1 MESIPG
7 PVTTN
12 PTVFDQQAFDNLL
25 RAALAS
31 FQGISDLLFVSKK
44 VLQVESQGQLQDVL
58 LPPFQSELR
67 PQDTEAVAR
76 LLMGENKRLVD
87 DLARLGGCDT
97 SYAVEGLARF
107 RVNVFKQNGN
117 FAIVMR
123 KLASE
128 VPQLDKLGV
137 PPIFGEVIK
146 EKTGIIL
153 VTGAT
158 GSGKTTTLAAM
169 LNELNRTSRMHIV
182 TLEDPIEFYHPH
194 QMGTFSQRE
203 LGKDFPDFASGLR
216 SALRQAPK
224 VILVGEIRDRETME
238 IALTA
243 SETGHVVYSTMH
255 TVNAAQTINRILGMF
270 SQEEETQVR
279 ARLADTLRYVI
290 SQRLVPKVGGGRLLV
305 PEIMGS
311 NLRSR
316 EVLIY
321 GENENRSMQEIIE
334 AGMVMGWQSFDQA
347 LLIEFD
353 RGLITEETAMLYC
366 NSKSSM
372 LRALDYAKK
381 LRPGATDENAPTG
394 LRLQNLN
401 EAPLP
406 ELVLAP
412 PPLPV
417 RS

>member
-1 MESIPG
+1 MMNS
-7 PVTTN
+7 
-12 PTVFDQQAFDNLL
+12 TVLDQQTFDDLL
-25 RAALAS
+25 RVTLAS

-44 VLQVESQGQLQDVL
+44 ELQVESQGQLQDVL
-58 LPPFQSELR
+58 IPPFTGELK

-76 LLMGENKRLVD
+76 LLMAGNQRLHD

-117 FAIVMR
+117 HAIVMR
-123 KLASE
+123 KLSSE
-128 VPQLDKLGV
+128 VPQMEKLGV
-137 PPIFGEVIK
+137 PPIFNEVIK
-146 EKTGIIL
+146 EKTGIVL

-255 TVNAAQTINRILGMF
+255 TVNAGQTINRILGMF
-270 SQEEETQVR
+270 TQEEEVQVR
-279 ARLADTLRYVI
+279 LRLAETLRYVI

-305 PEIMGS
+305 PEIMGN

-316 EVLIY
+316 EVLLY
-321 GENENRSMQEIIE
+321 GENENRNMQEIIE
-334 AGMVMGWQSFDQA
+334 AGQVMGWQSFDQA
-347 LLIEFD
+347 LLKEFQA
-353 RGLITEETAMLYC
+353 GLITEETAMLYC
-366 NSKSSM
+366 NSKNTM
-372 LRALDYAKK
+372 RRRLDTAKK
-381 LRPGATDENAPTG
+381 LMPGAVEDNGPTG
-394 LRLQNLN
+394 LRLQDMH
-401 EAPLP
+401 EMPPIRMAA
-406 ELVLAP
+406 AP
-412 PPLPV
+412 PPLP
-417 RS
+417 RN